1 MAVQLQFRRGT
12 ALEWTNANPILAEG
26 ELGLELDSNKFK
38 LGNGNTRWNSL
49 LYTST
54 FNITKDTSSDIAYP
68 TYVTGLG
75 VISAGISTQG
85 LVYKPSLGNI
95 GIATTNPTSK
105 LWVGGD
111 GYFSGIVTAKEFSGD
126 GSKLTGVTGF
136 KIKSSET
143 ESTQPQFITFVS
155 TSSTTDVGISTN
167 NLVFIPSLGNLGIGT
182 TNPTSKLWIGGD
194 TLVTGISTIG
204 TVKIS
209 SGIVTSTN
217 SGIVTFYGDFVGTAT
232 STTNIPNLS
241 GDITSNNKVTTL
253 ATVNSNVGTFGSD
266 TSIPSITVNGKG
278 LVTSVTTNSITVGD
292 GQLSLGVSGTGLS
305 GSATFTANQQNSAT
319 FTVTSNATNLNTG
332 NTIVSRDASGNFNAG
347 TITASLTG
355 NVTGNLT
362 GIADTAKKL
371 EVSRNFSVTGD
382 VQANAVS
389 FNGGANVTLNAKL
402 SNNFDANTTGI
413 ITASQFSTGASGVG
427 ININSNTISGPAN
440 LTIDP
445 AGIGDDTGAV
455 RIKGDLFVDG
465 TQTFINSTIIEFA
478 DFQIGIGTTATT
490 NLLLDGAG
498 IGIGSTENRKTFTYK
513 NSSESLKS
521 SENLDI
527 SSGKTYKINGVEV
540 LSSGTLGTNI
550 TSSSLTSVG
559 TLINLSVGNINSTG
573 IITATDFNSASDI
586 NLKENIR
593 KIDNPIDKIV
603 KIDGVRFDWKSDNKP
618 SMGVIAQNIE
628 EVLPELVSGEESKTV
643 NYNGIIGLLIEC
655 VKTQQEQIDELN
667 KRLDDL
673 TK

>member
-12 ALEWTNANPILAEG
+12 ASEWTNANPILAEG

-54 FNITKDTSSDIAYP
+54 FNITKDTSSDTAYP

-111 GYFSGIVTAKEFSGD
+111 GKFTGIVTAKEFSGD

-143 ESTQPQFITFVS
+143 ESAQPQFITFVS

-182 TNPTSKLWIGGD
+182 TNPTSKLWVGGD
-194 TLVTGISTIG
+194 VLVTGISTLG
-204 TVKIS
+204 TIKIS
-209 SGIVTSTN
+209 SGIVTASN
-217 SGIVTFYGDFVGTAT
+217 GIATFYGDFVGTAT

-305 GSATFTANQQNSAT
+305 GSATFTANQGTDTT
-319 FTVTSNATNLNTG
+319 FTIASNATNLNTAS
-332 NTIVSRDASGNFNAG
+332 TIVSRDASGNFNAG
-347 TITASLTG
+347 TITAT
-355 NVTGNLT
+355 
-362 GIADTAKKL
+362 
-371 EVSRNFSVTGD
+371 
-382 VQANAVS
+382 
-389 FNGGANVTLNAKL
+389 
-402 SNNFDANTTGI
+402 
-413 ITASQFSTGASGVG
+413 QFSTGASGVG
-427 ININSNTISGPAN
+427 ININNNTISGPTN

-445 AGIGDDTGAV
+445 AGVGDDTGSV
-455 RIKGDLFVDG
+455 RIKGDLYVDG
-465 TQTFINSTIIEFA
+465 TQFVVNSSTIELA
-478 DFQIGIGTTATT
+478 DFQIGIGTTATSD
-490 NLLLDGAG
+490 LLLNGSG
-498 IGIGSTENRKTFTYK
+498 IGIGSIGNRKTFTWD
-513 NSSESLKS
+513 NSNLALKS
-521 SENLDI
+521 SENLNLA
-527 SSGKTYKINGVEV
+527 SNKTYKINGTDV
-540 LSSGTLGTNI
+540 LSSSTLGTYV
-550 TSSSLTSVG
+550 TGSSLTSVG
-559 TLINLSVGNINSTG
+559 TLTNLNVGNVYSSG
-573 IITATDFNSASDI
+573 IVTATDFNSASDI
-586 NLKENIR
+586 NLKENIQ
-593 KIDNPIDKIV
+593 KINNPIDKIA
-603 KIDGVRFDWKSDNKP
+603 KINGVRFDWKSDNKP

-628 EVLPELVSGEESKTV
+628 EVLPELVSGDDSKTV

-655 VKTQQEQIDELN
+655 VKTQQEQIGELNRRLDELS
-667 KRLDDL
+667 K
-673 TK
+673 

>member
-75 VISAGISTQG
+75 VISAGISTEG
-85 LVYKPSLGNI
+85 LVYKPSLSNI
-95 GIATTNPTSK
+95 GIGTTNPTSK
-105 LWVGGD
+105 LWVNGS
-111 GYFSGIVTAKEFSGD
+111 GYFSGIVTATEFSGD

-182 TNPTSKLWIGGD
+182 TNPTAKLWVGGD
-194 TLVTGISTIG
+194 VLVTGISTLG
-204 TVKIS
+204 TIRIS
-209 SGIVTSTN
+209 SGIITSTTGTAVSYFGN
-217 SGIVTFYGDFVGTAT
+217 LTGTAT
-232 STTNIPNLS
+232 TTTNIPNLS
-241 GDITSNNKVTTL
+241 GDITSNNKVTVL
-253 ATVNSNVGTFGSD
+253 STVNYNVGTFGSD
-266 TSIPSITVNGKG
+266 TSIPSITVNAKG
-278 LVTSVTTNSITVGD
+278 LVTAVTTNSITVGD
-292 GQLSLGVSGTGLS
+292 GQLSLGVFGTGLS
-305 GSATFTANQQNSAT
+305 GSATFTANQQNSAI
-319 FTVTSNATNLNTG
+319 FTVTSNATNLNVN
-332 NTIVSRDASGNFNAG
+332 NTIVSRDAFGNFNA
-347 TITASLTG
+347 
-355 NVTGNLT
+355 
-362 GIADTAKKL
+362 
-371 EVSRNFSVTGD
+371 
-382 VQANAVS
+382 
-389 FNGGANVTLNAKL
+389 
-402 SNNFDANTTGI
+402 GI
-413 ITASQFSTGASGVG
+413 ITASQFFTGLTGIG
-427 ININSNTISGPAN
+427 INTDTISGPPIIF
-440 LTIDP
+440 IDP
-445 AGIGDDTGAV
+445 AGVGDNTGAV
-455 RIKGDLFVDG
+455 RIKGDLYVDG
-465 TQTFINSTIIEFA
+465 TQFVVNSSTIELA
-478 DFQIGIGTTATT
+478 DLRVGIATTVAT
-490 NLLLDGAG
+490 NLLLDGGG
-498 IGIGSTENRKTFTYK
+498 IGIGSANILKTFTY
-513 NSSESLKS
+513 NSASDSLKS

-527 SSGKTYKINGVEV
+527 NTGKTYKIGGSPVI
-540 LSSGTLGTNI
+540 SSNTLGSGVVN
-550 TSSSLTSVG
+550 SSLTSVG
-559 TLINLSVGNINSTG
+559 TLTNLNVGNVYSTG

-586 NLKENIR
+586 KLKENIQ

-628 EVLPELVSGEESKTV
+628 KVLPELVSGEDSKTV

-667 KRLDDL
+667 RRLDDL

>member
-12 ALEWTNANPILAEG
+12 ASEWTNANPILAEG

-54 FNITKDTSSDIAYP
+54 FNITKDTSSDTAYP

-111 GYFSGIVTAKEFSGD
+111 GKFTGIVTAKEFSGD

-143 ESTQPQFITFVS
+143 ESAQPQFITFVS

-182 TNPTSKLWIGGD
+182 TNPTSKLWVGGD
-194 TLVTGISTIG
+194 VLVTGISTLG
-204 TVKIS
+204 TIKIS
-209 SGIVTSTN
+209 SGIVTASN
-217 SGIVTFYGDFVGTAT
+217 GIATFYGDFVGTAT

-305 GSATFTANQQNSAT
+305 GSATFTANQGTDTT
-319 FTVTSNATNLNTG
+319 FTIASNATNLNTAS
-332 NTIVSRDASGNFNAG
+332 TIVSRDASGNFNAG
-347 TITASLTG
+347 TITAT
-355 NVTGNLT
+355 
-362 GIADTAKKL
+362 
-371 EVSRNFSVTGD
+371 
-382 VQANAVS
+382 
-389 FNGGANVTLNAKL
+389 
-402 SNNFDANTTGI
+402 
-413 ITASQFSTGASGVG
+413 QFSTGASGVG
-427 ININSNTISGPAN
+427 ININNNTISGPTN

-445 AGIGDDTGAV
+445 AGVGDDTGSV
-455 RIKGDLFVDG
+455 RIKGDLYVDG
-465 TQTFINSTIIEFA
+465 TQFVVNSSTIELA
-478 DFQIGIGTTATT
+478 DFQIGIGTTATSD
-490 NLLLDGAG
+490 LLLNGSG
-498 IGIGSTENRKTFTYK
+498 IGIGSIGNRKTFTWD
-513 NSSESLKS
+513 NSNLALKS
-521 SENLDI
+521 SENLNLA
-527 SSGKTYKINGVEV
+527 SNKTYKINGTDV
-540 LSSGTLGTNI
+540 LSSSTLGTYV
-550 TSSSLTSVG
+550 TGSSLTSVG
-559 TLINLSVGNINSTG
+559 TLTNLNVGNVYSTG
-573 IITATDFNSASDI
+573 IVTATDFNSASDI
-586 NLKENIR
+586 NLKENIQ
-593 KIDNPIDKIV
+593 KINNPIDKIV
-603 KIDGVRFDWKSDNKP
+603 KINGVRFDWKSDNKP

-628 EVLPELVSGEESKTV
+628 EVLPELVSGDDSKTV

-655 VKTQQEQIDELN
+655 VKTQQEQIGELNRRLDELS
-667 KRLDDL
+667 K
-673 TK
+673 

>member
-12 ALEWTNANPILAEG
+12 ASEWTNANPILAEG

-54 FNITKDTSSDIAYP
+54 FNITKDTLSDTAYP

-111 GYFSGIVTAKEFSGD
+111 GKFTGIVTAKEFSGD

-143 ESTQPQFITFVS
+143 ESAQPQFITFVS

-182 TNPTSKLWIGGD
+182 TNPTSKLWVGGD
-194 TLVTGISTIG
+194 VLVTGISTLG
-204 TVKIS
+204 TIKIS
-209 SGIVTSTN
+209 SGIVTASN
-217 SGIVTFYGDFVGTAT
+217 GIATFYGDFVGTAT

-305 GSATFTANQQNSAT
+305 GSATFTANQGTDTT
-319 FTVTSNATNLNTG
+319 FTIASNATNLNTAS
-332 NTIVSRDASGNFNAG
+332 TIVSRDASGNFNAG
-347 TITASLTG
+347 TITAT
-355 NVTGNLT
+355 
-362 GIADTAKKL
+362 
-371 EVSRNFSVTGD
+371 
-382 VQANAVS
+382 
-389 FNGGANVTLNAKL
+389 
-402 SNNFDANTTGI
+402 
-413 ITASQFSTGASGVG
+413 QFSTGASGVG
-427 ININSNTISGPAN
+427 ININNNTISGPTN

-445 AGIGDDTGAV
+445 AGVGDDTGSV
-455 RIKGDLFVDG
+455 RIKGDLYVDG
-465 TQTFINSTIIEFA
+465 TQFVVNSSTIELA
-478 DFQIGIGTTATT
+478 DFQIGIGTTATSD
-490 NLLLDGAG
+490 LLLNGSG
-498 IGIGSTENRKTFTYK
+498 IGIGSIGNRKTFTWD
-513 NSSESLKS
+513 NSNLALKS
-521 SENLDI
+521 SENLNLA
-527 SSGKTYKINGVEV
+527 SNKTYKINGTDV
-540 LSSGTLGTNI
+540 LSSSTLGTYV
-550 TSSSLTSVG
+550 TGSSLTSVG
-559 TLINLSVGNINSTG
+559 TLTNLNVGNVYSSG
-573 IITATDFNSASDI
+573 IVTATDFNSASDI
-586 NLKENIR
+586 NLKENIQ
-593 KIDNPIDKIV
+593 KINNPIDKIA
-603 KIDGVRFDWKSDNKP
+603 KINGVRFDWKSDNKP

-628 EVLPELVSGEESKTV
+628 EVLPELVSGDDSKTV

-655 VKTQQEQIDELN
+655 VKTQQEQIGELNRRLDELS
-667 KRLDDL
+667 K
-673 TK
+673 

>member
-12 ALEWTNANPILAEG
+12 ASEWTNANPILAEG

-95 GIATTNPTSK
+95 GIGTTNPTSK
-105 LWVGGD
+105 LWVDGS

-143 ESTQPQFITFVS
+143 DSTKPQFITFVS

-167 NLVFIPSLGNLGIGT
+167 NLVFIPSSGNLGIGT
-182 TNPTSKLWIGGD
+182 TNPTSKLWVDGD
-194 TLVTGISTIG
+194 VLVTGISTLG
-204 TVKIS
+204 TIKIS
-209 SGIVTSTN
+209 SGIVTASN
-217 SGIVTFYGDFVGTAT
+217 GIATFYGDFVGTAT

-305 GSATFTANQQNSAT
+305 GSATFTANQGTDTT
-319 FTVTSNATNLNTG
+319 FTITSNATNLNTAS
-332 NTIVSRDASGNFNAG
+332 TIVSRDASGNFNAG
-347 TITASLTG
+347 TITAT
-355 NVTGNLT
+355 
-362 GIADTAKKL
+362 
-371 EVSRNFSVTGD
+371 
-382 VQANAVS
+382 
-389 FNGGANVTLNAKL
+389 
-402 SNNFDANTTGI
+402 
-413 ITASQFSTGASGVG
+413 QFSTGASGVG
-427 ININSNTISGPAN
+427 ININNNTISGPTN

-445 AGIGDDTGAV
+445 AGVGDDTGSV
-455 RIKGDLFVDG
+455 RIKGDLYVDG
-465 TQTFINSTIIEFA
+465 TQFVVNSSTIELA
-478 DFQIGIGTTATT
+478 DFQIGIGTTATSD
-490 NLLLDGAG
+490 LLLNGAG
-498 IGIGSTENRKTFTYK
+498 IGIGSIGNRKTFTWD
-513 NSSESLKS
+513 NSNLALKS
-521 SENLDI
+521 SENLNLA
-527 SSGKTYKINGVEV
+527 SNKTYKINGTDV
-540 LSSGTLGTNI
+540 LSSSTLGTYV
-550 TSSSLTSVG
+550 TGSSLTSVG
-559 TLINLSVGNINSTG
+559 TLTNLNVGNVYSSG
-573 IITATDFNSASDI
+573 IVTATDFNSASDI
-586 NLKENIR
+586 NLKENIQ
-593 KIDNPIDKIV
+593 KINNPIDKIA
-603 KIDGVRFDWKSDNKP
+603 KINGVRFDWKSDNKP

-628 EVLPELVSGEESKTV
+628 EVLPELVSGDDSKTV

-655 VKTQQEQIDELN
+655 VKTQQEQIGELNRRLDELS
-667 KRLDDL
+667 K
-673 TK
+673 

>member
-75 VISAGISTQG
+75 VISAGISTEG
-85 LVYKPSLGNI
+85 LVYKPSLSNI
-95 GIATTNPTSK
+95 GIGTTNPTSK
-105 LWVGGD
+105 LWVNGS

-143 ESTQPQFITFVS
+143 ESAQPQFITFVS

-182 TNPTSKLWIGGD
+182 TNPTSKLWINGD
-194 TLVTGISTIG
+194 ALVTGISTLG

-232 STTNIPNLS
+232 SATNIPNLS
-241 GDITSNNKVTTL
+241 GDVTSNNTVTTL
-253 ATVNSNVGTFGSD
+253 ATVNSNVGTFGSN
-266 TSIPSITVNGKG
+266 TSIPSITVNAKG
-278 LVTSVTTNSITVGD
+278 LVTGVTTNSITVGD
-292 GQLSLGVSGTGLS
+292 GQLSLGVFGTGLS
-305 GSATFTANQQNSAT
+305 GSATFTANQQNSAI
-319 FTVTSNATNLNTG
+319 FTVTSNATNLNVN
-332 NTIVSRDASGNFNAG
+332 NTIVSRDAFGNFNA
-347 TITASLTG
+347 
-355 NVTGNLT
+355 
-362 GIADTAKKL
+362 
-371 EVSRNFSVTGD
+371 
-382 VQANAVS
+382 
-389 FNGGANVTLNAKL
+389 
-402 SNNFDANTTGI
+402 GI
-413 ITASQFSTGASGVG
+413 ITASQFFTGLTGIG
-427 ININSNTISGPAN
+427 INTDTISGPPIIF
-440 LTIDP
+440 IDP
-445 AGIGDDTGAV
+445 AGVGDNTGAV
-455 RIKGDLFVDG
+455 RIKGDLYVDG
-465 TQTFINSTIIEFA
+465 TQFVVNSSTIELA
-478 DFQIGIGTTATT
+478 DLRVGIATTVAT
-490 NLLLDGAG
+490 NLLLDGGG
-498 IGIGSTENRKTFTYK
+498 IGIGSANILKTFTY
-513 NSSESLKS
+513 NSASDSLKS

-527 SSGKTYKINGVEV
+527 NTGKTYKIGGSPVI
-540 LSSGTLGTNI
+540 SSNTLGSGVVN
-550 TSSSLTSVG
+550 SSLTSVG
-559 TLINLSVGNINSTG
+559 TLTNLNVGNVYSTG

-586 NLKENIR
+586 KLKENIQ

-628 EVLPELVSGEESKTV
+628 KVLPELVSGEDSKTV

-667 KRLDDL
+667 RRLDDL

>member
-12 ALEWTNANPILAEG
+12 ASEWTNANPILAEG

-111 GYFSGIVTAKEFSGD
+111 GKFTGIVTAKEFSGD

-143 ESTQPQFITFVS
+143 ESAQPQFITFVS

-182 TNPTSKLWIGGD
+182 TNPTSKLWVGGNV
-194 TLVTGISTIG
+194 LVTGISTLG
-204 TVKIS
+204 TIKIS
-209 SGIVTSTN
+209 SGIVTASN
-217 SGIVTFYGDFVGTAT
+217 GIATFYGDFVGTAT
-232 STTNIPNLS
+232 STSNIPNLS

-266 TSIPSITVNGKG
+266 TSIPSITVNAKG
-278 LVTSVTTNSITVGD
+278 LVTAVGTNSITVGD
-292 GQLSLGVSGTGLS
+292 GKLSLGVSGTGLS
-305 GSATFTANQQNSAT
+305 GSATFTANQGTDTT
-319 FTVTSNATNLNTG
+319 FTITSNATNLNTAS
-332 NTIVSRDASGNFNAG
+332 TIVSRDASGNFNAG
-347 TITASLTG
+347 TITAT
-355 NVTGNLT
+355 
-362 GIADTAKKL
+362 
-371 EVSRNFSVTGD
+371 
-382 VQANAVS
+382 
-389 FNGGANVTLNAKL
+389 
-402 SNNFDANTTGI
+402 
-413 ITASQFSTGASGVG
+413 QFSTGASGVG
-427 ININSNTISGPAN
+427 ININNNTISGPTN

-445 AGIGDDTGAV
+445 AGVGDDTGSV
-455 RIKGDLFVDG
+455 RIKGDLYVDG
-465 TQTFINSTIIEFA
+465 TQFVVNSSTIELA
-478 DFQIGIGTTATT
+478 DFQIGIGTTATSD
-490 NLLLDGAG
+490 LLLNGAG
-498 IGIGSTENRKTFTYK
+498 IGIGSIGNRKTFTWD
-513 NSSESLKS
+513 NSNLALKS
-521 SENLDI
+521 SENLNLA
-527 SSGKTYKINGVEV
+527 SNKTYKINGTDV
-540 LSSGTLGTNI
+540 LSSGTLGTNV

-573 IITATDFNSASDI
+573 IVTATDFNSASDI
-586 NLKENIR
+586 NLKENIQ
-593 KIDNPIDKIV
+593 KINNPIDKIV
-603 KIDGVRFDWKSDNKP
+603 KINGVRFDWKSDNKP

-628 EVLPELVSGEESKTV
+628 EVLPELVSGDDSKTV

>member
-75 VISAGISTQG
+75 VISAGISTEG
-85 LVYKPSLGNI
+85 LVYKPSLSNI
-95 GIATTNPTSK
+95 GIGTTNPTSK
-105 LWVGGD
+105 LWVNGS

-182 TNPTSKLWIGGD
+182 TNPTAKLWVGGD
-194 TLVTGISTIG
+194 VLVTGISTLG
-204 TVKIS
+204 TIRIS
-209 SGIVTSTN
+209 SGIITSTTGTAVSYFGN
-217 SGIVTFYGDFVGTAT
+217 LTGTAT
-232 STTNIPNLS
+232 TTTNIPNLS
-241 GDITSNNKVTTL
+241 GDITSDNKVTVL
-253 ATVNSNVGTFGSD
+253 STVNSNVGTFGSD
-266 TSIPSITVNGKG
+266 TSIPSITVNAKG
-278 LVTSVTTNSITVGD
+278 LVTAVTINSITVGD
-292 GQLSLGVSGTGLS
+292 GQLSLGVFGTGLS
-305 GSATFTANQQNSAT
+305 GSATFTANQQNSAI
-319 FTVTSNATNLNTG
+319 FTVTSNATNLNVN
-332 NTIVSRDASGNFNAG
+332 NTIVSRDAFGNFNA
-347 TITASLTG
+347 
-355 NVTGNLT
+355 
-362 GIADTAKKL
+362 
-371 EVSRNFSVTGD
+371 
-382 VQANAVS
+382 
-389 FNGGANVTLNAKL
+389 
-402 SNNFDANTTGI
+402 GI
-413 ITASQFSTGASGVG
+413 ITASQFFTGLTGIG
-427 ININSNTISGPAN
+427 INTDTISGPPIIF
-440 LTIDP
+440 IDP
-445 AGIGDDTGAV
+445 AGVGDNTGAV
-455 RIKGDLFVDG
+455 RIKGDLYVDG
-465 TQTFINSTIIEFA
+465 TQFVVNSSTIELA
-478 DFQIGIGTTATT
+478 DLRVGIATTVAT
-490 NLLLDGAG
+490 NLLLDGGG
-498 IGIGSTENRKTFTYK
+498 IGIGSANILKTFTY
-513 NSSESLKS
+513 SSASDSLKS

-527 SSGKTYKINGVEV
+527 NTGKTYKIGGSPVI
-540 LSSGTLGTNI
+540 SSNTLGSGVVN
-550 TSSSLTSVG
+550 SSLTSVG
-559 TLINLSVGNINSTG
+559 TLTNLNVGNVYSTG

-586 NLKENIR
+586 KLKENIQ

-628 EVLPELVSGEESKTV
+628 KVLPELVSGEDSKTV

-667 KRLDDL
+667 RRLDDL